1 MSVGVSLLFFLVYWM
16 FLIGGEELADR
27 SFISPALAMWAP
39 NIVFGV
45 LGIALTIVILQD
57 RPLLWRRRNL
67 NR

>member
-27 SFISPALAMWAP
+27 SFISPTVAMWAP
-39 NIVFGV
+39 NVVFGA
-45 LGIALTIVILQD
+45 LGIALTIAILQD
-57 RPLLWRRRNL
+57 RPLLWRRRSL